1 MFNNGKD
8 VLMSLAL
15 QINRD
20 DTRAIYL
27 QIASQIRN
35 QISVGRLPPG
45 TRLPSVRD
53 VAKQLHVNRLTVH
66 NAYSELQADGWV
78 ESTVGRGTYVLE
90 NAQPLHLL
98 SSLNNDGT
106 PDSVLV
112 DFQPIKQIPTLRS
125 LASTEPDPALAP
137 IDEFWG
143 SLMALRREA
152 NPLMSYEVSQGDPS
166 LRVELTKLLMER
178 GVQAMPDE
186 IMVTSGAMQ
195 GLSLTAR
202 ALLKAGDIVLVEEPT
217 YLGIIHLLRTL
228 GAQIVT
234 VPMQADGPDIG
245 VMEAILE
252 KQDVRFFY
260 TVSGFQN
267 PTGYSMSREKRRQLI
282 KLARQ
287 HDFIVVEDDNMGALA
302 YDAPAPIAL
311 KSYDVDDRVV
321 YVSSI
326 SKSLMPGLR
335 IGWVVAP
342 KEIHRRLIQ
351 QRLADD
357 LYGPPFVQKALAN
370 FIQTG
375 RLKVHLRR
383 VMPIYKARRD
393 AMLRALAHHMPE
405 GVTWT
410 YPEGGFCNWLTL
422 PNDNMMTIY
431 QIALQRGIA
440 FTPGSAFI
448 ASHLTNRHLRLCF
461 STQPA
466 EELDT
471 IISQLAEI
479 IREHM
484 DTECVGQCDVNPVWT
499 PIT

>member
-1 MFNNGKD
+1 M
-8 VLMSLAL
+8 LMSLAL

-45 TRLPSVRD
+45 TRLPSVRN
-53 VAKQLHVNRLTVH
+53 VAKQLHINRLTVH

-90 NAQPLHLL
+90 HAQPLHLL
-98 SSLNNDGT
+98 SSLNSDGM
-106 PDSVLV
+106 PDSVLA

-152 NPLMSYEVSQGDPS
+152 NPLLSYEVSQGDPS

-186 IMVTSGAMQ
+186 IMVTAGAMQ

-202 ALLKAGDIVLVEEPT
+202 ALLNEGDVVLVEEPT

-228 GAQIVT
+228 KAQIVT
-234 VPMQADGPDIG
+234 VPMLTDGPDME
-245 VMEAILE
+245 VMEAVL
-252 KQDVRFFY
+252 KKNNVRFFY
-260 TVSGFQN
+260 TVSSFQN
-267 PTGYSMSREKRRQLI
+267 PTGYSMSVEKRRALI
-282 KLARQ
+282 RMARRY
-287 HDFIVVEDDNMGALA
+287 DFHIVEDDNMGALA
-302 YDAPAPIAL
+302 YDAPAPLAL
-311 KSYDVDDRVV
+311 KSFDVDDRVI

-335 IGWVVAP
+335 VGWVVAP
-342 KEIHRRLIQ
+342 KEIHRLLIQ

-370 FIQTG
+370 FLQTG

-383 VMPIYKARRD
+383 VMPIYKTRRD
-393 AMLRALAHHMPE
+393 AMIRALAHHMPE

-431 QIALQRGIA
+431 RLALHRGIA
-440 FTPGSAFI
+440 FTPGSAFV
-448 ASHLTNRHLRLCF
+448 ASHINNRHLRLCF

-466 EELDT
+466 EELEP
-471 IISQLAEI
+471 IISLLAGI

-484 DTECVGQCDVNPVWT
+484 DAECVGHCDENPVWT